1 MEAELLPPGMEYL
14 DDTRGGTQE
23 LPVCRKLQEGLGGAF
38 MEEGVQKGLVCVD
51 QGVEL
56 CRYGKDHMEIGGVD
70 DFRFSFVGPNFLV
83 ERLAVGTAAVAAGI
97 VMEVQV
103 AAVGADGDIA
113 AKHPRLAGHDG
124 GGRLALC
131 RGRAERS
138 SIVRPCVV
146 KDLLDLKPVHGAHLP
161 SCQKD

>member
-1 MEAELLPPGMEYL
+1 MTSAFLLSVQISLWSAWQLGQLRLRQELLW
-14 DDTRGGTQE
+14 
-23 LPVCRKLQEGLGGAF
+23 K
-38 MEEGVQKGLVCVD
+38 
-51 QGVEL
+51 
-56 CRYGKDHMEIGGVD
+56 
-70 DFRFSFVGPNFLV
+70 
-83 ERLAVGTAAVAAGI
+83 
-97 VMEVQV
+97 V